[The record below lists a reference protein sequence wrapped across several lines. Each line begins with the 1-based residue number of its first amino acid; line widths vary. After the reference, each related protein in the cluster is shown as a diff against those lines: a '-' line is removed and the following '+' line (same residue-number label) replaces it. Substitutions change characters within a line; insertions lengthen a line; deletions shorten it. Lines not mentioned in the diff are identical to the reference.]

1 MSVQIFP
8 FLLFGGIAT
17 IAVVGIVSF
26 RLRPEQRSDQI
37 DGTTERQHRTMKM
50 VRDACWVAL
59 VIAVLGAIAYLVLPA

>member
-1 MSVQIFP
+1 MSVEIFP

-17 IAVVGIVSF
+17 IAVVGIVAF

-37 DGTTERQHRTMKM
+37 DGRIERQRKSMKM

-59 VIAVLGAIAYLVLPA
+59 VIAVVGAIAYFVLPA